1 MFSSNL
7 SLDLLQDQRLWELL
21 LLKPNAADV
30 WRTQESQGYICWNT
44 SLKTPTTHH
53 HLHHSM
59 RIMGIKTGI
68 WIWSRATVCGTQH
81 IYDGCFLVKLSF
93 RQTMSNCS
101 IVLRLLKM
109 LLTHDFSILFAIS
122 KVCDSMLLV
131 FDGLSSLF
139 SRILNTKEQTFK
151 YIKKINNNQYTTMTR
166 QGSLHSAQQTN
177 AF

>member
-1 MFSSNL
+1 
-7 SLDLLQDQRLWELL
+7 
-21 LLKPNAADV
+21 
-30 WRTQESQGYICWNT
+30 
-44 SLKTPTTHH
+44 
-53 HLHHSM
+53 
-59 RIMGIKTGI
+59 
-68 WIWSRATVCGTQH
+68 
-81 IYDGCFLVKLSF
+81 
-93 RQTMSNCS
+93 
-101 IVLRLLKM
+101 M
-109 LLTHDFSILFAIS
+109 LLTHALPLIVEKDFSILLAIS